1 MATTQDIV
9 ARGETTL
16 TVSWSIDH
24 ATSSQ
29 QLSYSTDGGSTWSAY
44 YPVSGTSGEYTI
56 TGLTPGT
63 QYAVRTSIQ
72 SNGTWVTSATRRT
85 STYLWPYASSMPDFT
100 LGNTLR
106 IEIYNPTGHNIR
118 VNLKDRNGTTVATV
132 SGAGTSATFFQAG
145 IDWTSAIAALYA
157 SIPSA
162 MSANYRVEVITEP
175 LTDAHSEIRTGGL
188 YQVDQ
193 AASVPV
199 IGSLTYADS
208 SAAAAITGDSSQIV
222 QNISTP
228 LFTATGLAAVN
239 GASLAA
245 CEISVNG
252 STYSET
258 PAATTNIQA
267 GTVNAAANII
277 ATLTVTDSRGLT
289 ATDTV
294 EVQMVPWSNPTGIIS
309 VARQQNFYTAT
320 DVKVDADYT
329 QVGSSTVTITLTG
342 DAVPITGKTTPAQVT
357 ATIPDNVTTVVNFDN
372 EFEWNITITL
382 VDSFGG
388 TTTYIGIHL
397 GRGIPINFTDRILR
411 SYAVNG
417 FPTHENSI
425 EVFEGSFY
433 KDGTDIASG
442 TAGLSA
448 LNQRYTGNLTSQ
460 SVTLTKTVTVT
471 GDGFITISASMTS
484 SGGTYGLHRAEI
496 AKGNDLM
503 AYSAEYFNQ
512 AQSGRYGTSATANL
526 QVSNGDTLTITLHS
540 SRYMTGNTYE
550 AVITALAFGCT
561 LAIS

>member
-63 QYAVRTSIQ
+63 AYVVRTSIQ
-72 SNGTWVTSATRRT
+72 SNGTWVTSATRKT

-145 IDWTSAIAALYA
+145 IDWSSAIAALYA

-162 MSANYRVEVITEP
+162 MSANYRVEVVTEP
-175 LTDAHSEIRTGGL
+175 LTDAHSEVRTGGL

-199 IGSLTYADS
+199 IGSLTYADN

-228 LFTATGLAAVN
+228 LFTASGLAAVN

-252 STYSET
+252 TTYSET
-258 PAATTNIQA
+258 PAATTNIQG
-267 GTVNAAANII
+267 GTINAAANII
-277 ATLTVTDSRGLT
+277 ATLTLTDSRGLAAT
-289 ATDTV
+289 ATV

-320 DVKVDADYT
+320 DVKVDADFT

-342 DAVPITGKTTPAQVT
+342 DAVPIPGKTTPAQVT
-357 ATIPDNVTTVVNFDN
+357 ATIPDNATTVVNFDN
-372 EFEWNITITL
+372 EFEWNISITL

-388 TTTYIGIHL
+388 TTTYTGIHL

-433 KDGTDIASG
+433 KDNTDIASIFPI
-442 TAGLSA
+442 TEYTDHLS
-448 LNQRYTGNLTSQ
+448 GSLTS
-460 SVTLTKTVTVT
+460 LLNMTKTFTVT
-471 GDGFITISASMTS
+471 GDGIVFLSSSIATRNNTWGIQRTVISRNGTIIAESSDAITAN
-484 SGGTYGLHRAEI
+484 Y
-496 AKGNDLM
+496 N
-503 AYSAEYFNQ
+503 NQ
-512 AQSGRYGTSATANL
+512 ALCANAAVFVK
-526 QVSNGDTLTITLHS
+526 VSNGDALTVNYYST
-540 SRYMTGNTYE
+540 RYTSGNTYD
-550 AVITALAFGCT
+550 AWYNAMALGCT

>member
-1 MATTQDIV
+1 
-9 ARGETTL
+9 
-16 TVSWSIDH
+16 
-24 ATSSQ
+24 
-29 QLSYSTDGGSTWSAY
+29 
-44 YPVSGTSGEYTI
+44 
-56 TGLTPGT
+56 
-63 QYAVRTSIQ
+63 
-72 SNGTWVTSATRRT
+72 
-85 STYLWPYASSMPDFT
+85 MPDFT

>member
-29 QLSYSTDGGSTWSAY
+29 QLSWSTDGGTTWSPY
-44 YPVSGTSGEYTI
+44 IPVSGTSGEYTI

-63 QYAVRTSIQ
+63 HYAVRTSIQ
-72 SNGTWVTSATRRT
+72 SNGTWVTSGTRKT
-85 STYLWPYASSMPDFT
+85 STYLWPYATGMPDFT

-106 IEIYNPTGHNIR
+106 LEIYNPTGHNIR
-118 VNLKDRNGTTVATV
+118 VNLKDVNGTTVTSV

-162 MSANYRVEVITEP
+162 MSANYRVEVVTEP

-199 IGSLTYADS
+199 IGTLTYADN

-228 LFTATGLAAVN
+228 LFTASGLAAVN
-239 GASLAA
+239 GASLAT
-245 CEISVNG
+245 CGISVNG
-252 STYSET
+252 ATYSAT
-258 PAATTNIQA
+258 PSATTNIQA

-277 ATLTVTDSRGLT
+277 ATLTLTDSRGLT
-289 ATDTV
+289 STATV

-309 VARQQNFYTAT
+309 VQRQQNFYTAT
-320 DVKVDADYT
+320 DVKVDADFT
-329 QVGSSTVTITLTG
+329 QIGSSAVTITLTG
-342 DAVPITGKTTPAQVT
+342 DAVPIPGKTTPAQVT

-388 TTTYIGIHL
+388 TTTYTGIHI
-397 GRGIPINFTDRILR
+397 GRGIPINFVDRILR

-425 EVFEGSFY
+425 EVFDGSFY
-433 KDGTDIASG
+433 KDGADIASLFPI
-442 TAGLSA
+442 TPYNSHDH
-448 LNQRYTGNLTSQ
+448 GNLTASLNR
-460 SVTLTKTVTVT
+460 SKTYTVT
-471 GDGFITISASMTS
+471 GAGLVYISASLRT
-484 SGGTYGLHRAEI
+484 GTNSWGTTKVTIFHNNSEV
-496 AKGNDLM
+496 AKSTDVFTANYNGQ
-503 AYSAEYFNQ
+503 E
-512 AQSGRYGTSATANL
+512 TSASTSAFL
-526 QVSNGDTLTITLHS
+526 QVANGDTIRVEDVST
-540 SRYMTGNTYE
+540 RYTSGNTWD
-550 AVITALAFGCT
+550 AWNNVLAFGCT
-561 LAIS
+561 LTAS

>member
-29 QLSYSTDGGSTWSAY
+29 QLSYSTDSGSTWSAY
-44 YPVSGTSGEYTI
+44 IPVSGTSGEYTI

-63 QYAVRTSIQ
+63 AYVVKTSIQ
-72 SNGTWVTSATRRT
+72 SNGTWVTSAPRKT
-85 STYLWPYASSMPDFT
+85 STYLWPYAESMPDFT
-100 LGNTLR
+100 LGNKLTLG
-106 IEIYNPTGHNIR
+106 IYNPTGHNIR
-118 VNLKDRNGTTVATV
+118 VNLKDKNGTTVAYV
-132 SGAGTSATFFQAG
+132 SGAGTSATFFPPNG
-145 IDWTSAIAALYA
+145 GDWSSEIAALYA

-175 LTDAHSEIRTGGL
+175 LTDAHSEVRTGGL

-199 IGSLTYADS
+199 IGSLTYADN

-239 GASLAA
+239 GASLAT
-245 CEISVNG
+245 CVISVNG
-252 STYSET
+252 ATYSAA

-277 ATLTVTDSRGLT
+277 ATLTLTDSRGLT
-289 ATDTV
+289 ATATV

-320 DVKVDADYT
+320 DVKVDADFT
-329 QVGSSTVTITLTG
+329 QIGTSAITISLTG

-372 EFEWNITITL
+372 EFEWNISITL
-382 VDSFGG
+382 TDSFGG
-388 TTTYIGIHL
+388 TTTYTGIHL

-433 KDGTDIASG
+433 KDGTNIASIFPI
-442 TAGLSA
+442 TEYTDHLS
-448 LNQRYTGNLTSQ
+448 GSLTS
-460 SVTLTKTVTVT
+460 LLNMTKTFTVT
-471 GDGFITISASMTS
+471 GDGIVFLSSSIATRNNTWGIQRTVISRNGTIVAESSDAITAN
-484 SGGTYGLHRAEI
+484 Y
-496 AKGNDLM
+496 N
-503 AYSAEYFNQ
+503 NQ
-512 AQSGRYGTSATANL
+512 ALCANAAVFVK
-526 QVSNGDTLTITLHS
+526 VSNGDSLTVNYYST
-540 SRYMTGNTYE
+540 RYTSGNTYD
-550 AVITALAFGCT
+550 AWYNAMALGCT

>member
-29 QLSYSTDGGSTWSAY
+29 QLSWSTDGGSTWSAY
-44 YPVSGTSGEYTI
+44 VPVSGTSGEYTI

-63 QYAVRTSIQ
+63 RYVVRTSIQ
-72 SNGTWVTSATRRT
+72 SNGIWVTSGTRT
-85 STYLWPYASSMPDFT
+85 TYTYLWPYATGMPDFT

-106 IEIYNPTGHNIR
+106 LEIYNPTGHNIR
-118 VNLKDRNGTTVATV
+118 VNLKDKNGTTVASV

-145 IDWTSAIAALYA
+145 QDWTTAIAALYA

-162 MSANYRVEVITEP
+162 MSANYRVEVVTEP

-188 YQVDQ
+188 YRVDQ

-199 IGSLTYADS
+199 IGSLTYADN

-228 LFTATGLAAVN
+228 LFTASGLAAVN
-239 GASLAA
+239 GASLSA

-252 STYSET
+252 ATYSAA

-277 ATLTVTDSRGLT
+277 ATLTLTDSRGLT
-289 ATDTV
+289 ATATV

-309 VARQQNFYTAT
+309 VQRQQNFYTAT
-320 DVKVDADYT
+320 DVKVDADFT
-329 QVGSSTVTITLTG
+329 QIGSSTVTITLTG
-342 DAVPITGKTTPAQVT
+342 DAVPIPGKTTPAQVT

-372 EFEWNITITL
+372 EFEWNISIVL

-388 TTTYIGIHL
+388 TTTYTGIHI

-433 KDGTDIASG
+433 KDGVDIASIFPI
-442 TAGLSA
+442 TE
-448 LNQRYTGNLTSQ
+448 YTDHMNGSLTS
-460 SVTLTKTVTVT
+460 LLNMTKTFTVT
-471 GDGFITISASMTS
+471 GDGIVFLSSSIATRNNTWGIQRTVISRNGTIVAEASDAITAN
-484 SGGTYGLHRAEI
+484 Y
-496 AKGNDLM
+496 N
-503 AYSAEYFNQ
+503 NQ
-512 AQSGRYGTSATANL
+512 ALCANAAVFVK
-526 QVSNGDTLTITLHS
+526 VSNGDTLEVNYYST
-540 SRYMTGNTYE
+540 RYTSGNTYD
-550 AVITALAFGCT
+550 AWYNAMALGCT
-561 LAIS
+561 LAVS

>member
-72 SNGTWVTSATRRT
+72 SNGTWVTSVTRRT
-85 STYLWPYASSMPDFT
+85 STYLWPYATGMPDFT

-252 STYSET
+252 D
-258 PAATTNIQA
+258 A
-267 GTVNAAANII
+267 GRH
-277 ATLTVTDSRGLT
+277 DEHPG
-289 ATDTV
+289 
-294 EVQMVPWSNPTGIIS
+294 
-309 VARQQNFYTAT
+309 
-320 DVKVDADYT
+320 
-329 QVGSSTVTITLTG
+329 
-342 DAVPITGKTTPAQVT
+342 
-357 ATIPDNVTTVVNFDN
+357 
-372 EFEWNITITL
+372 
-382 VDSFGG
+382 
-388 TTTYIGIHL
+388 
-397 GRGIPINFTDRILR
+397 
-411 SYAVNG
+411 
-417 FPTHENSI
+417 
-425 EVFEGSFY
+425 
-433 KDGTDIASG
+433 
-442 TAGLSA
+442 
-448 LNQRYTGNLTSQ
+448 
-460 SVTLTKTVTVT
+460 
-471 GDGFITISASMTS
+471 GDGQR
-484 SGGTYGLHRAEI
+484 GREHHRHAD
-496 AKGNDLM
+496 GH
-503 AYSAEYFNQ
+503 
-512 AQSGRYGTSATANL
+512 G
-526 QVSNGDTLTITLHS
+526 
-540 SRYMTGNTYE
+540 
-550 AVITALAFGCT
+550 
-561 LAIS
+561 